1 MKRSSSI
8 STLQEKRTKEL
19 WNKNVVPIIAGGLE
33 LTKRVVKNGNL
44 KMDRDHSDNSIIE
57 KRILMSL
64 LEF

>member
-33 LTKRVVKNGNL
+33 LTKRVVKNGKL